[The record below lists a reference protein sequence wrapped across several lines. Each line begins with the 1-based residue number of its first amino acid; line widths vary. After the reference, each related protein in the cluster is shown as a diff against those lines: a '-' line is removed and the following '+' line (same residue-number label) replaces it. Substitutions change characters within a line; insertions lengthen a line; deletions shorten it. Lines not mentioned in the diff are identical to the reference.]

1 MVRIHPD
8 PPTEYSG
15 ERRSRG
21 HSSAGRAPALQAG
34 GHRFDPG
41 WLHHLQAKS
50 AAKRTMS
57 AGAWQQVLNRL
68 FFKNS
73 DEVNRVRF
81 ERTVLTG

>member
-8 PPTEYSG
+8 PPTEFSSKRG
-15 ERRSRG
+15 TRG

-41 WLHHLQAKS
+41 WLHHPQTES
-50 AAKRTMS
+50 AAKRTMR
-57 AGAWQQVLNRL
+57 AWRQVLNRL

>member
-1 MVRIHPD
+1 
-8 PPTEYSG
+8 
-15 ERRSRG
+15 
-21 HSSAGRAPALQAG
+21 
-34 GHRFDPG
+34 
-41 WLHHLQAKS
+41 
-50 AAKRTMS
+50 MS